1 MGYHY
6 QQVTGDSGAGAA
18 LGSFEGRVSG
28 IAPDIVYTLMGGKIH
43 VTTEL
48 KYFREFD
55 VENRAQGDVGMFTV
69 SPPLSTGR

>member
-28 IAPDIVYTLMGGKIH
+28 IAPDIVYTLMGGKISC
-43 VTTEL
+43 
-48 KYFREFD
+48 D
-55 VENRAQGDVGMFTV
+55 NRA
-69 SPPLSTGR
+69 